1 VDRRRFIE
9 TAVGAAGVAVVGSR
23 LVFPAESAS
32 APKPTDRIALGKTGI
47 KISRVAMGT
56 GTVGGPH
63 ESNQT
68 RAGQENFT
76 RVTRRALDLGIN
88 FFDSADLYGTMPFF
102 GKALQG
108 VPRDKYVLL
117 SKIRG
122 QATAEQAQKDIERFL
137 QEFGVDYIDIL
148 LTHCA
153 TRADWAK
160 TRAGVLETLAK
171 AKEKGTI
178 RAYGMSWHGMAPLET
193 IADTAWGDLALGR
206 INPKGINMDGKA
218 DEVVPHFKK
227 IHEKGKFVLGMKIL
241 GEGKIRESA
250 DIDESLRFALGLGCV
265 DAMTIGFEK
274 PDQIDDMLKRW
285 EAAAK
290 EVAKA

>member
-1 VDRRRFIE
+1 M
-9 TAVGAAGVAVVGSR
+9 A
-23 LVFPAESAS
+23 FPAESAGI
-32 APKPTDRIALGKTGI
+32 PKPLDRIELGKTGI
-47 KISRVAMGT
+47 KVTRVAMGT

-88 FFDSADLYGTMPFF
+88 FFDGADLYGSMPFF
-102 GKALQG
+102 NKALQG

-117 SKIRG
+117 SKLRG
-122 QATAEQAQKDIERFL
+122 QNSAEQAQKDIERFL
-137 QEFGVDYIDIL
+137 KELGVDYIDIL

-153 TRADWAK
+153 TTADWAQK
-160 TRAGVLETLAK
+160 RAGVLEVLAK

-178 RAYGMSWHGMAPLET
+178 RACGVSWHGMAPLTT
-193 IADTAWGDLALGR
+193 IADTKWGDLALGR
-206 INPKGINMDGKA
+206 INHKAIMMDGKP

-241 GEGKIRESA
+241 GEGRIKEG
-250 DIDESLRFALGLGCV
+250 DEIDASLRFVLGLGIV

-274 PDQIDDMLKRW
+274 ADQVSDLLKRW
-285 EAAAK
+285 EGAAR
-290 EVAKA
+290 EVAKAAA